1 MSLSMV
7 HAQKSTIGRA
17 NVVQKVVNGLSTVAP
32 GLAAM
37 AAEQLFVTVVQHKRP
52 RREDAWADGATRIS
66 IPSPHGDLAA
76 WVWGDGPRTVML
88 VHGWAGRGLQLGA
101 FVEPL
106 VDAGYRVVAY
116 DGPAHG
122 ESPGRRTNIFKL
134 TEGLMAVADVIGPVS
149 GVIAHSLGTTAV
161 LLAASRYGFRPG
173 RFVAV
178 SPMASTRTMTR
189 HYSRMTGFSP
199 AVVEEMRARLEKS
212 IGFRWDEIEPL
223 NLAST
228 FETETLVIHDHDDLE
243 LPASE
248 GEALARRMP
257 MADTFLTE
265 GLGHRRI
272 LRDRAVVAAAAD
284 FMVRAGAPSV
294 AEPTSQADA
303 ASAA

>member
-17 NVVQKVVNGLSTVAP
+17 NIVQRVFGGLSKIAP
-32 GLAAM
+32 RLAAM
-37 AAEQLFVTVVQHKRP
+37 AAEQLFVTVFRHERP
-52 RREDAWADGATRIS
+52 RREDGWAESAGRIS
-66 IPSPHGDLAA
+66 IPSPHGDLAT
-76 WVWGDGPRTVML
+76 WVWGSGPKTVLL

-106 VDAGYRVVAY
+106 VKAGYRVVAY

-134 TEGLMAVADVIGPVS
+134 TEGLVTVADTVGPLS

-161 LLAASRYGFRPG
+161 LLAASRFGFDPG

-178 SPMASTRTMTR
+178 SPMARTRTMTVR
-189 HYSRMTGFSP
+189 YGRMTGLSP
-199 AVVEEMRARLEKS
+199 GVVEEMRARIERN
-212 IGFRWDEIEPL
+212 IGFSWDEIEPL
-223 NLAST
+223 NLAEGLQTDS
-228 FETETLVIHDHDDLE
+228 LVVQDHDDPE

-248 GEALARRMP
+248 AEALARKLRS
-257 MADTFLTE
+257 AEFILTD

-272 LRDRAVVAAAAD
+272 LRDPAVVARATD
-284 FMVRAGAPSV
+284 FIVEGDAMDAVAGISH
-294 AEPTSQADA
+294 TNA

>member
-1 MSLSMV
+1 MV

-17 NVVQKVVNGLSTVAP
+17 NVVQKVMIGLSTVAP

-37 AAEQLFVTVVQHKRP
+37 AAEQLFVTVVRHKRP
-52 RREDAWADGATRIS
+52 RREEAWADGASRIS

-76 WVWGDGPRTVML
+76 WVWGDGPKTALM

-106 VDAGYRVVAY
+106 VYAGYRVVAY

-134 TEGLMAVADVIGPVS
+134 TESLMAAADVIGPVS

-161 LLAASRYGFRPG
+161 LLAVSRYGFRPG

-178 SPMASTRTMTR
+178 SPMANTGTMTG
-189 HYSRMTGFSP
+189 HYSRVTGFSP
-199 AVVEEMRARLEKS
+199 AVVEEMRARLERS

-223 NLAST
+223 SLASS
-228 FETETLVIHDHDDLE
+228 FETETLVIHDHGDLE
-243 LPASE
+243 LPAS
-248 GEALARRMP
+248 GAEALARSLPKARCL
-257 MADTFLTE
+257 TTE
-265 GLGHRRI
+265 GLGHCRI
-272 LRDRAVVAAAAD
+272 LRDPAVVAAATDFIIRRDAMTGAD
-284 FMVRAGAPSV
+284 PVSLKK
-294 AEPTSQADA
+294 T

>member
-17 NVVQKVVNGLSTVAP
+17 NIFQSLTRGLSAVAP

-37 AAEQLFVTVVQHKRP
+37 TAEQLFVTVFRHKRP
-52 RREDAWADGATRIS
+52 KREEAWAEGAERIS

-76 WVWGDGPRTVML
+76 WVWGDGPKTVLL

-106 VDAGYRVVAY
+106 VNAGYRVVAY

-122 ESPGRRTNIFKL
+122 ESPGRRTNIFNL
-134 TEGLMAVADVIGPVS
+134 TEGLMAVADAVGPVS

-161 LLAASRYGFRPG
+161 LLAASRFGFQPG

-178 SPMASTRTMTR
+178 SPMANTRTMTG
-189 HYSRMTGFSP
+189 HYSWMTGFSP
-199 AVVEEMRARLEKS
+199 TVVEEMRARLERS
-212 IGFRWDEIEPL
+212 IGFSWNEIEPL
-223 NLAST
+223 NLASI

-248 GEALARRMP
+248 GEAVASRIP
-257 MADTFLTE
+257 MAGTFFTK

-272 LRDRAVVAAAAD
+272 LRSRTVVAAATEYLIHRDALT
-284 FMVRAGAPSV
+284 VEVPVSLN
-294 AEPTSQADA
+294 DA